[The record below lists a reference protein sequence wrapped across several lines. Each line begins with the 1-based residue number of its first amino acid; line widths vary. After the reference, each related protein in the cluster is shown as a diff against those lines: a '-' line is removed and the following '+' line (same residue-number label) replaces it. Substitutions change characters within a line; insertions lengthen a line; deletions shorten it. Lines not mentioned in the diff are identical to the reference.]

1 MLDNVE
7 MVLLF
12 WTMARFLS
20 VTQMT
25 WNTIAVQSGD
35 IVVLQMNTVIA
46 MDVLIIVQHSQQLL
60 QVDMTHM
67 TIQCNFS
74 YYM

>member
-12 WTMARFLS
+12 WTMVWFLS

-46 MDVLIIVQHSQQLL
+46 MAVLIIV
-60 QVDMTHM
+60 
-67 TIQCNFS
+67 
-74 YYM
+74 